1 MLVVPKID
9 LTLTFKKENPPKNYR
24 FVKNQQIDIPK
35 NVFSY
40 LEDMYPGSF
49 KKIVPLVST
58 IDGCIEKIETKGIDG
73 EDNLLDLLLSTEK
86 KDNIE
91 ELIENAL
98 KNNVIIKQGPWYKFK
113 DKMYKGILKV
123 KEDLE
128 KDKDLVIYLK
138 ENLKTFSE

>member
-49 KKIVPLVST
+49 KKIVPILFSS
-58 IDGCIEKIETKGIDG
+58 I
-73 EDNLLDLLLSTEK
+73 LLLSTEK

>member
-1 MLVVPKID
+1 VLVVPKID
-9 LTLTFKKENPPKNYR
+9 LALTFKKENPPKNYR
-24 FVKNQQIDIPK
+24 FTKDKQIDIPQ

-58 IDGCIEKIETKGIDG
+58 IDGCFETLETKEIDG
-73 EDNLLDLLLSTEK
+73 KDNLLNLLLSTEK
-86 KDNIE
+86 EDSIE
-91 ELIENAL
+91 ELIEKAL
-98 KNNVIIKQGPWYKFK
+98 KGDIIVKQGPWYKFK

-128 KDKDLVIYLK
+128 KNKDLVNYLK